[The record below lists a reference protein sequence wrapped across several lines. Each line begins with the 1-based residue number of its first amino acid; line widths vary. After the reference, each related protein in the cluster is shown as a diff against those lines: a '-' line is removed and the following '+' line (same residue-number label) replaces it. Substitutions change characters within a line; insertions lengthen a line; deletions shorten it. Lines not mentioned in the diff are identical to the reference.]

1 VKTIMLGFRSVG
13 PEPNVSSVLRRWVRD
28 LPARG
33 VRAAWR
39 QVRRILGGV
48 FLREGDPGW
57 ILPRENPARSIR
69 LFRVLGRKRRLE
81 GTLAVDLGRLADAAH
96 REGLD
101 LHARRFA
108 RGAFDHWCRA
118 RRAGEHLRRKV
129 EQALE
134 RRSL

>member
-1 VKTIMLGFRSVG
+1 MKVIVLGPRPMGSEANLLSVI
-13 PEPNVSSVLRRWVRD
+13 RRWLREF
-28 LPARG
+28 PARG
-33 VRAAWR
+33 VRAACR
-39 QVRRILGGV
+39 EVRRILAGV
-48 FLREGDPGW
+48 FLREDHPGW
-57 ILPRENPARSIR
+57 IFPERRPARSIR

-101 LHARRFA
+101 LYARRFA

-129 EQALE
+129 EEALE